1 MCYISLLGR
10 LEVEP
15 KHQIMMEKTRFDAIK
30 LHELV
35 KRIFNVST
43 TVLVDDALGK
53 VIESIYNF
61 FCIRGDDFESLP
73 KCF

>member
-1 MCYISLLGR
+1 MCYISLLDR

-15 KHQIMMEKTRFDAIK
+15 KYQIMVEKTRFDAMK

-53 VIESIYNF
+53 VIE
-61 FCIRGDDFESLP
+61 
-73 KCF
+73 